1 MTTKFKVGQYVC
13 IKGDETRKEFL
24 VTNTF
29 FDTYGTDCTEVEQE
43 YNGTKFHF
51 YLESHVFE
59 LADEPEENMR
69 KELSHEI
76 FGGFK

>member
-1 MTTKFKVGQYVC
+1 MTKFKTGQYVC

-29 FDTYGTDCTEVEQE
+29 FDTYSTDCTEVEQE
-43 YNGTKFHF
+43 YNGTKFRF

-59 LADEPEENMR
+59 LADEPEENIK
-69 KELSHEI
+69 KELSSELH
-76 FGGFK
+76 